1 MRENG
6 TLDRH
11 EEATVCEAMEIMSR
25 WLEAHRDEK
34 ADLYGYWGIEE
45 AHRQLRANF
54 RAMRGE

>member
-1 MRENG
+1 MKDDG
-6 TLDRH
+6 TLTKQ
-11 EEATVCEAMEIMSR
+11 EEATMCEAMEIMSQ
-25 WLEAHRDEK
+25 WLESHRDEK